1 MCLLLFSVFSH
12 HLESPEWLWIS
23 LFNFAMPNTSSTS
36 RPNHTLPLYHSFTRV
51 FPPVCLLRLFVLMYM
66 PDQHVGS
73 IYFTSL
79 VRVSLGKYSA
89 FMDPTDRETSRNI
102 INHVF
107 CVVAQCV
114 SLLRVHLITGVT
126 VWACMR
132 FACVIRSGYL
142 VLANHHTSSKG
153 QGSRDLRQTRVEPY
167 WIEIVGHSSTKH
179 QFSLPLR
186 IFNRL

>member
-1 MCLLLFSVFSH
+1 MISQLSAKYQIGAIHTADTMWWFVTESIRESSSFIPAQHSANSIRWHTQSEFPTVSVTGCV
-12 HLESPEWLWIS
+12 LTYPDRITK
-23 LFNFAMPNTSSTS
+23 PD
-36 RPNHTLPLYHSFTRV
+36 TRAN
-51 FPPVCLLRLFVLMYM
+51 R
-66 PDQHVGS
+66 D
-73 IYFTSL
+73 
-79 VRVSLGKYSA
+79 
-89 FMDPTDRETSRNI
+89 
-102 INHVF
+102 
-107 CVVAQCV
+107 
-114 SLLRVHLITGVT
+114 TGVT

-142 VLANHHTSSKG
+142 VLANQHTSSDG